1 MTMAMRSSFLE
12 KLKKY
17 TGPVIPLVFF
27 FLFGLAAFFLG
38 RLLLCMLFYD
48 RADSVENLLRLFLV
62 GFRMDTI
69 LLCYCLALPGLF
81 FILLPRRVLI
91 KTSPVF
97 ALFFALLT
105 WIFLFL
111 EIGTIPFMAEFD
123 SRPDRL
129 FIEHM
134 TQVREVFSMVLKGYP
149 LHILAGIILPTS
161 AAWLV
166 FVFFQKRVGRFHNP
180 SILQRTVLCIIVV
193 PLLVMGA
200 RSSFRHRPANISTAA
215 FSTSHLVNQLA
226 LNSTYSLAYAAYSL
240 KKHEN
245 KPSRLY
251 GKMDTAKM
259 FSLVCGEARIA
270 EKASGASPL
279 PLMHRQKSRFASGG
293 PRNLVIILE
302 ESLGAEYVGCLGGRK
317 LTPNLDRLSRK
328 GFLLTRL
335 YATGT
340 RTVRGI
346 EALVS
351 GFLPTAGRS
360 VVKLGLSQHNFFT
373 IADLL
378 QQRGYR
384 TEFIYGGE
392 SHFDNM
398 RSFFLGNGFEKVYD
412 ETSFYNP
419 VFRGT
424 WGVCDEDLFRKAND
438 VFVSHAGKPFFALL
452 LTTSNHDPFEFPEGR
467 IRLHEQ
473 PKAARHNAMKYADYA
488 LGRFFDRAAQEKYFS
503 NTVFLVIADHS
514 TRLRGRDLIPI
525 HKFHIPGLIIAPGL
539 APGTYDKVC
548 SQIDMPTTLLDVMGI
563 ESEHPMIGRPL
574 LNLADDVPG
583 RAVMQYGTTN
593 AYLTG
598 SRVIIQR
605 PEMQPVQ
612 CDYRSGKLIPAGLD
626 SGLAQT
632 ALAHTLLPGYLYR
645 KQLYRLSA
653 ASGIPYKPHIPH
665 NKHALSRKVSRKT
678 VGGE

>member
-1 MTMAMRSSFLE
+1 MISFIARKTQNLIR
-12 KLKKY
+12 
-17 TGPVIPLVFF
+17 PVQPFLAWYLSLLVLF
-27 FLFGLAAFFLG
+27 FLFRAVLCVIYFDQVN
-38 RLLLCMLFYD
+38 RIDHYLLLFPTG
-48 RADSVENLLRLFLV
+48 A
-62 GFRMDTI
+62 RMDTI
-69 LLCYCLALPGLF
+69 LLSYTLIIPFVLQMLLPGRTAL
-81 FILLPRRVLI
+81 
-91 KTSPVF
+91 KTRMAFS
-97 ALFFALLT
+97 LFFALLT
-105 WIFLFL
+105 WLFLFL
-111 EIGTIPFMAEFD
+111 EIATFPFMAEFS

-149 LHILAGIILPTS
+149 LHIMAGIILPS
-161 AAWLV
+161 AAAWLV
-166 FVFFQKRVGRFHNP
+166 FMFFQKRVGRFHNP
-180 SILQRTVLCIIVV
+180 SVLHRTVLFIIIL

-251 GKMDTAKM
+251 GKMDTAEM
-259 FSLVCGEARIA
+259 FSLVCGEARIP
-270 EKASGASPL
+270 EKAPGAPSL
-279 PLMHRQKSRFASGG
+279 PLFHQQQSRFTSGG

-302 ESLGAEYVGCLGGRK
+302 ESLGAEYVGCLGGMQ

-328 GFLLTRL
+328 GLLLTRL

-378 QQRGYR
+378 QRRGYQ

-398 RSFFLGNGFEKVYD
+398 RSFFLGNGFQKVYD
-412 ETSFYNP
+412 EKSFDNP

-424 WGVCDEDLFRKAND
+424 WGVSDEDLFRKAND
-438 VFVSHAGKPFFALL
+438 VFISHEGRPFFALL

-473 PKAARHNAMKYADYA
+473 PKATRHNAMQYADYA
-488 LGRFFDRAAQEKYFS
+488 LGMFFDRAAQEKYFS

-514 TRLRGRDLIPI
+514 TRLRGQDLIPI

-548 SQIDMPTTLLDVMGI
+548 SQIDIPTTLLDVMGI
-563 ESEHPMIGRPL
+563 ATDHPMIGRPL
-574 LNLADDVPG
+574 LSLPEDVPG

-593 AYLTG
+593 AYMTG

-605 PEMQPVQ
+605 PAMQPVQ
-612 CDYRSGKLIPAGLD
+612 FNYKSGQLIPAELD
-626 SGLAQT
+626 SKLAKT

-645 KQLYRLSA
+645 KQLYRLPTP
-653 ASGIPYKPHIPH
+653 SGIPYKPHIFD
-665 NKHALSRKVSRKT
+665 NQNALSRKVLRKK
-678 VGGE
+678 VGGG